1 MVNLKVNIPQIHHI
15 LTIQA
20 YNRIYFINK
29 HINS

>member
-1 MVNLKVNIPQIHHI
+1 MVNLRVNIPQIYHK
-15 LTIQA
+15 LLVYA